1 MIDLRKYQDK
11 PEDLAELLRKR
22 RITTVDISALG
33 KLFAAS
39 KKART
44 EIERLRAERNTAS
57 KEIGALIGKGR
68 KEEAEKRKEEVRV
81 LGDQLSGL
89 EAELEKLES
98 SLQEEALGLPND
110 IDPEV
115 PDGDDAAANKVVR
128 EVGRKRSYSFKPIP
142 HYEIGEKMGI
152 LDFDRGVKL
161 GGSRFYV
168 YRGLSAALERA
179 LENFMLDLHTKEFGY
194 TEMGVPELVNDVS
207 MRTTGQYPKFAG
219 DFYRLDQDGLSLVPT
234 GEVPLTNLF
243 REEILEESD
252 LPVKITALT
261 NCFRREAGAAGKDT
275 RGLVRV
281 HQFKKVEL
289 VQVAHPDRS
298 EESHQAMLGHAEEVL
313 KRLELPYRVLLLCSG
328 DMGANMRKT
337 YDLEVW
343 MPGLDRWLEV
353 SSISNAGDFQ
363 ARRGLIRFRPKGP
376 KEKPQLVHTLNGS
389 GLALGRTM
397 IAIMENYQKADG
409 TFDIPAVLTKY
420 L

>member
-11 PEDLAELLRKR
+11 PDDLADLLRKR
-22 RITTVDISALG
+22 RITTIDISALRN
-33 KLFAAS
+33 LFATS

-57 KEIGALIGKGR
+57 KEIGALIGQGK
-68 KEEAEKRKEEVRV
+68 KDEAEKRKEQVRV
-81 LGDQLSGL
+81 QGDELAGL

-98 SLQEEALGLPND
+98 ALQEEALGLPNE

-115 PDGDDAAANKVVR
+115 PEGDDAASNRVVR
-128 EVGRKRSYSFKPIP
+128 EVGKKRSYDFKPLP

-161 GGSRFYV
+161 SGSRSYV

-194 TEMGVPELVNDVS
+194 TEMGVPELVNDLS

-219 DFYRLDQDGLSLVPT
+219 DFYRLDQDGLSLIPT

-243 REEILEESD
+243 REDILDEAD
-252 LPVKITALT
+252 LPLKITAVT

-289 VQVAHPDRS
+289 VQVSHPERS
-298 EESHQAMLGHAEEVL
+298 EEAHQAMLSHAEDVL
-313 KRLELPYRVLLLCSG
+313 KRLQIPYRVLLLCSG

-337 YDLEVW
+337 YDLEAW
-343 MPGLDRWLEV
+343 MPGLDRWLEI

-389 GLALGRTM
+389 GLALGRTLA
-397 IAIMENYQKADG
+397 AIMENYQKADG
-409 TFDIPAVLTKY
+409 TFDIPSALAKY